1 MIACAFTDFP
11 TITGCGTELSRYY
24 DKGRFVGAIFAMIG
38 RTAEAGSRTL
48 VHSVTAGP
56 ESHGQYLSE
65 CLVKTESSF
74 VRSKEGDRIQ
84 KRLWRELFEI
94 IERLCPGATSAVC

>member
-1 MIACAFTDFP
+1 
-11 TITGCGTELSRYY
+11 
-24 DKGRFVGAIFAMIG
+24 MIG

-48 VHSVTAGP
+48 VHGVTAGP